1 MPAKPI
7 IFTVDD
13 EPQVANAVERD
24 LARRYRRNYRVI
36 KAGSGAEALDTIG
49 RLKQRN
55 DIVALFLVDQ
65 RMPNMTGTE
74 FLAQARKSFPEARKV
89 LLTAYADTDAAIEAI
104 NTVELDHYLMKPW
117 TPAEE
122 NLYPVLDDLISDWE
136 ATATLPYD
144 GIRVAG
150 TLWSAGSHAV
160 KDFLARSQ
168 IPYQFLDVERDRE
181 AHDLAEQANEH
192 THRLPVIFFPDGST
206 LIEPSLTEVAEK
218 AGLRT
223 QADEPFYDLIVV
235 GAGPTGLAAAVYGAS
250 EGVKT
255 LLIDKET
262 PGGQAGT
269 SSRIENYLG
278 FPKGL
283 SGADLA
289 RRATAQAT
297 RLGAEILTAQEVTA
311 VALKDNYKVVTLAN
325 GSELTCRA
333 LIIATGVSV
342 RQLEV
347 PGAEALTGAG
357 IYYGAAISEAASYA
371 GRNVYVV
378 GGANSA
384 GQGAVFLSQYASN
397 VTMLVRSSLA
407 KSMSQYLIEQI
418 EACDNIHVR
427 LGTEIAE
434 VHGKERLEAL
444 TIRDRDSGK
453 TCREDAAAIFIFIG
467 AKPHTNL
474 LGDLVQMSPAGFI
487 LTGQDLFI
495 DGGGPVGWKLE
506 RQPFL
511 METNVPGIFAAGD
524 VRHGVVRRVASAVG
538 QGSTTISF
546 VHEYLKTV

>member
-13 EPQVANAVERD
+13 EPQVRNAVERD
-24 LARRYRRNYRVI
+24 LARRYRRGYRI
-36 KAGSGAEALDTIG
+36 MKAGSGAEALDTLG

-55 DIVALFLVDQ
+55 DVIALFLVDQ
-65 RMPNMTGTE
+65 RMPGMTGTE
-74 FLAQARKSFPEARKV
+74 FLAQARRKYPEARKV
-89 LLTAYADTDAAIEAI
+89 LLTAYADTKAAIDAI

-122 NLYPVLDDLISDWE
+122 NLYPVLDDLIEDWE

-144 GIRVAG
+144 GIRIAG
-150 TLWSAGSHAV
+150 TLWSAGSHAI

-168 IPYQFLDVERDRE
+168 IPYQFLNVERDAE
-181 AHDLAEQANEH
+181 AMVLAEQANEM
-192 THRLPVIFFPDGST
+192 THRLPVVFFPDGSA
-206 LIEPSLTEVAEK
+206 LIEPSITEIAEK

-223 QADEPFYDLIVV
+223 RADEPFYDLIVV

-297 RLGAEILTAQEVTA
+297 RLGAEILAAQAVVR
-311 VALKDNYKVVTLAN
+311 VALKDSYKVVTLAN
-325 GSELTCRA
+325 GAEISCYA

-342 RQLEV
+342 RELDV
-347 PGAEALTGAG
+347 PGAAAVTGAG
-357 IYYGAAISEAASYA
+357 VYYGAAISEAASYK
-371 GRNVYVV
+371 GENVYVV

-384 GQGAVFLSQYASN
+384 GQGAVFLSQYAAN

-427 LGTEIAE
+427 LGAEVVE
-434 VHGKERLEAL
+434 VHGKDRLEAL
-444 TIRDRDSGK
+444 SIIDRESGEISK
-453 TCREDAAAIFIFIG
+453 EKAAATFVFIG
-467 AKPHTNL
+467 ASPHTQM
-474 LGDLVQMSPAGFI
+474 LGDLVALSPAGFI
-487 LTGQDLFI
+487 LTGPDLFI
-495 DGGGPVGWKLE
+495 NGARPDGWKLK
-506 RQPFL
+506 RDPFL
-511 METNVPGIFAAGD
+511 METSVPGIFAAGD
-524 VRHGVVRRVASAVG
+524 VRHGVIRRVASAVG